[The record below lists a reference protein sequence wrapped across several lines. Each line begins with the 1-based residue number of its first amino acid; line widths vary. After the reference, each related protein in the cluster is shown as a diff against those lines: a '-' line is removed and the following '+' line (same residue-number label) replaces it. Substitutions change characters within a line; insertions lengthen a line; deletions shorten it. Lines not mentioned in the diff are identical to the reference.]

1 MAKEAYEDNGPDR
14 CSLEASEQR
23 LTLAE
28 AADLFAVTARDKPL
42 MTLAEAADFL
52 GVGRDTMYRLVA
64 SGQLRRLKLGKSTRI
79 ARADLEALCERLVA
93 DGSIRIP
100 PYRRVNSRRRA
111 RRPAAAH
118 VAQVDKAPTATGSD
132 PV

>member
-1 MAKEAYEDNGPDR
+1 MAKEAYEASEAAG
-14 CSLEASEQR
+14 SELEANEHL

-28 AADLFAVTARDKPL
+28 AAELFGAAGRDKPL
-42 MTLAEAADFL
+42 MTMAESAAFI

-79 ARADLEALCERLVA
+79 ARTDLEALCERLVA
-93 DGSIRIP
+93 EGSIRIP
-100 PYRRVNSRRRA
+100 PYRRINPKRRA

-132 PV
+132 PA

>member
-1 MAKEAYEDNGPDR
+1 MANRQDGANGSALREPGP
-14 CSLEASEQR
+14 SEQL

-28 AADLFAVTARDKPL
+28 AADLLGVAGRDKPL
-42 MTLAEAADFL
+42 LTLDEAAAFL

-79 ARADLEALCERLVA
+79 ARTDLEALCERLVA

-100 PYRRVNSRRRA
+100 PYRRLNPK
-111 RRPAAAH
+111 RRPRRSTVVQTTQAGEASSA
-118 VAQVDKAPTATGSD
+118 GSGA
-132 PV
+132 V